1 MTVLETTLQGH
12 AGRRPP
18 FSSTRRLPALAVALM
33 GLVSLAA
40 AASAQQPGAAMPPP
54 SVIVETAKMAD
65 ITDQNTYTGRVQAVD
80 KVAIR
85 ARIDGFISSRG
96 FEEGSEVKK
105 DQILFT
111 LEKEP
116 YEAALALAEANLAS
130 AQAAEVL
137 TQATYDRTKPLAE
150 RGTSPMSALDD
161 AIAKLAQAKAEVEA
175 QQANLVKAKLN
186 LSYTEIRA
194 PMDGRTGRA
203 TYSVGEYVSP
213 SSDPLVTLV
222 RQDPM
227 YVAFPVP
234 QRVLMEVRREGVK
247 RQSVVVK
254 LKMPDGSTYDEDGTI
269 KFAEVVGNAGTDTVT
284 IRAEMPNPK
293 RMLVDQQIVG
303 VTVSAKEPQKKLVIS
318 QSAVMLSAQ
327 GASVLVVTPDNK
339 VESRK
344 IEVGEQ
350 RGAQIVVLSGLTE
363 GERVI
368 VSGLQ
373 KVRPGIV
380 VEATEAKDDLSSAS
394 KE

>member
-1 MTVLETTLQGH
+1 
-12 AGRRPP
+12 
-18 FSSTRRLPALAVALM
+18 
-33 GLVSLAA
+33 
-40 AASAQQPGAAMPPP
+40 MPPP
-54 SVIVETAKMAD
+54 SVIVELVKWLD
-65 ITDQNTYTGRVQAVD
+65 VREQDTYTGRIQAID
-80 KVAIR
+80 KVSIR

-96 FEEGSEVKK
+96 FEEGSEVTK

-116 YEAALALAEANLAS
+116 YVAALSLAEANLAS
-130 AQAAEVL
+130 AQAALVL
-137 TQATYDRTKPLAE
+137 AQATYDRTKPLAE

-161 AIAKLAQAKAEVEA
+161 ATAKLSQAKADVEA
-175 QQANLVKAKLN
+175 READVVKAKLN

-194 PMDGRTGRA
+194 PMNGRTGRA

-234 QRVLMEVRREGVK
+234 QRVLMAVRQQGLTRE
-247 RQSVVVK
+247 SVVVK
-254 LKMPDGSTYDEDGTI
+254 LKMPDGSFYDQVGAI

-284 IRAEMPNPK
+284 VRAEMPNPQ
-293 RMLVDQQIVG
+293 RILVDQQLVG
-303 VTVSAKEPQKKLVIS
+303 VAVVSKEPQKKLVVS
-318 QSAVMLSAQ
+318 QSAIMLSAQ

-344 IEVGEQ
+344 VEVGEQ
-350 RGAQIVVLSGLTE
+350 RGAEIVVLSGLAE

-368 VSGLQ
+368 VSGHQ
-373 KVRPGIV
+373 KVRPGMLV
-380 VEATEAKDDLSSAS
+380 AVTEMKDEIGSAS